1 MASYANLRNMYHS
14 GKVNIGDKV
23 SVEYL
28 TYKSPL
34 AQRYS
39 YAVEGMSYNFSEY
52 KKFQTWRKLWLY
64 LAKAQK
70 VSSCQP
76 PVVLVLVVKRSM
88 VFLSCAVKDPLNNI
102 FLLSIHGYL
111 VTTYLRNCKSK

>member
-1 MASYANLRNMYHS
+1 MASYSNLRNMYHS
-14 GKVNIGDKV
+14 GTANIGDKV

-70 VSSCQP
+70 VSSSQP
-76 PVVLVLVVKRSM
+76 PVVLVLVYTGIQEK
-88 VFLSCAVKDPLNNI
+88 
-102 FLLSIHGYL
+102 HGFSHQVDL
-111 VTTYLRNCKSK
+111 IAITVIRC